1 MWDKIIIEPMLN
13 TLLGI
18 YSVVGNFGI
27 AIIIFTILIRLIT
40 HPLTVQQ
47 LKGTQKMQEL
57 QNSEEWK
64 AIQKKYKGDKEKL
77 AQEQMRI
84 YKELGFNPFAPCL
97 PTVIQFPIIIGLYQA
112 VTRALSVSPI
122 QLLNLSGHIYPFIN
136 ASSLIPLNSRFLW
149 MDMSQPERLMIFGVG
164 IPTLT
169 VLVVIT
175 TYLQSKLMA
184 PGAASP
190 TDQGAQMSKMMN
202 LYMPL
207 LMGYIAYTLPSGL
220 AIYFV
225 ASNLFGILQYAALG
239 KLNWKNIL
247 PANLLPKSVQK
258 KSGK

>member
-1 MWDKIIIEPMLN
+1 MWDKLIIEPMLN
-13 TLLGI
+13 ALLGI
-18 YSVVGNFGI
+18 YSVVGNFGV
-27 AIIIFTILIRLIT
+27 AIIIFTVLIRLIT

-57 QNSEEWK
+57 QNSEQYK
-64 AIQKKYKGDKEKL
+64 AIQKKYKDDKEKL

-84 YKELGFNPFAPCL
+84 YKEMGFNPLAPCL

-122 QLLNLSGHIYPFIN
+122 QLLNLSGHIYPFIK

-149 MDMSQPERLMIFGVG
+149 MDMSQPERLLIFGVG

-184 PGAASP
+184 PAAANP
-190 TDQGAQMSKMMN
+190 GDQGAQMSKMMN

-247 PANLLPKSVQK
+247 PASLLPKTVQK